1 MPGGAAF
8 DSNTG
13 RLYYSKP
20 GTVANTAVFNIYNNT
35 GAVATNTNAATISG
49 GEYHRMG
56 VGQDG
61 NVYGTKTAL
70 VIQLSASAP
79 RIDIMTVKLTRYNPS
94 TNTFTILGNIQCPA
108 AYASTMPAPYNTGDY
123 WSCSDATTTPFYAA
137 QLGNAIYGDLAVSPD
152 NSMYMTIGKKLIRIP
167 NYSSISGTGLI
178 PAVEVGNILPTGV
191 GFNFTTQ
198 GSGTYG
204 LSWDNNNN
212 NLLVISSRTSDGSDG
227 SYNVNPAT
235 GALTGSFRVNCLAT
249 PTSANFADL
258 TDVMSSIGA
267 ANRLV
272 SVQWLGYN
280 NKYRL
285 TYQIRVENI
294 GTSILKNVQSA
305 LNLATVFPSLTINNV
320 SANFVNN
327 PASLVLNPAYNGTG
341 NNSLLDGLKTLYSS
355 RYNGAN
361 LNGGA
366 GNITA
371 GSNFAIIEV
380 TLDVAGVATNGTTT
394 YNCTATA
401 TGTGFDGTTV
411 TDNSDNGLA
420 VETGS
425 PNLKADDAGEGDPT
439 PIKFGSTVSGT
450 VWNDANNSA
459 NGTLFNI
466 FTAGESGTNAGGLN
480 ATLVDPVTNLV
491 INSVPVAANGTYSF
505 SNIASFANLQV
516 VISTTAGV
524 AGSAPPAASVPSG
537 WQFTS
542 PGSTNTTG
550 DINTGVYNSADLVRF
565 GAIDDPNNDFGIKV
579 ADTPVILTCPINTT
593 VAACQSQAAINA
605 AFATWLATAS
615 GSGGCSGML
624 TNNNTGAPDACGGST
639 TVTFTYSSTCAPFT
653 TFCQASFTVSPTT
666 TPTPSFAN
674 CGNTF
679 NLGCNPGSLPTCTDI
694 ANGSFGGAVT
704 ASNSCGSV
712 PVTCSAGS
720 ITINGCNRSQVFT
733 FTATACG
740 ITSTCTRTYNWT
752 SVTPPSFNGT
762 CGNGVI
768 NLGCNPVTLPACDPN
783 VMATNECGPISV
795 TCNVGTIQVN
805 GCNRQQTL
813 IYVANAA
820 GCGTFSTCQK
830 IYNWQV
836 TTAPVFANCDNT
848 FDLGCNP
855 ATIPTC
861 ANVQTAP
868 FGGAVTASNECG
880 NVSGITCSEGAVT
893 SSGCNRSKVFT
904 FSVTAC
910 GFTSTCTRTFTW
922 KVASLPVFDNCTTS
936 LIDLGCNPSTLPG
949 CDASVT
955 ATSEC
960 GLAMVVCTAGMIT
973 SSGCNKQQI
982 FTYEATGECGASTCT
997 RTYVWQESTP
1007 VILTCPVNTTVAACQ
1022 TQIAIDAAFNAW
1034 LANASASGGCNG
1046 VLTNNNMGAPPACGG
1061 STTVIFTYSSSCTP
1075 LTTTCQATFTVATA
1089 PPILLTCRA
1098 PTTVNGGQTQAAVNM
1113 QFATWLSTATAS
1125 GGCNGMLTN
1134 NNVGAPLASGGTTS
1148 VTFTYTSSCA
1158 PLTTTCVSSFSVQ
1171 QGNFVNTTTN
1181 TNYTTLQDAIDA
1193 ANAMSPDTIE
1203 LLDNM
1208 DETNVT
1214 ITNSVVIRS
1223 NGFTLTIPSGM
1234 LSIPMGRSLTWF
1246 ENNLVISPGAV
1257 IDNDGTL
1264 INKGTI
1270 SYQAGMGSF
1279 TNTGYYGGTGSFLG
1293 NFVNNGTVNTG
1304 N

>member
-1 MPGGAAF
+1 MCLVVCMSLFSKAQTTWTTQPTGISGFLNDVAYSGSVYVSVGASGVIVRSTDAISWSPQVSGVATALNSVCFGNGQFVAVGSQGVILTSPNGINWSPQASGGTTFLNSVRFINGQYIVTGSLGTILTSVNGVNWTPQVSGTTQPLRGIGYDGFNYLISGTMGTILTSPNLVSWTSQTSGTANILYQIQYKSGVYVAVGAFGTILYSLNLVNWLPAISPVAVPLLGLTVGGGKFVAVGNTGNIITSSDGVNWVSATSNTSSSFVNVIFTGTQFIAAGGAGQISTSPIPAIPVNLSVSANSGSESVMTQITATASTSSPVSGNQTVTLTVTGTNITTGDYTLNNISQNSATITILNGQQSGTATFRVVDDVVFEGTETATLTISGPSSGITLGSTLSQNITITDNELPVALTCPINTTTAACQSQAAVNAAF
-8 DSNTG
+8 ASW
-13 RLYYSKP
+13 LS
-20 GTVANTAVFNIYNNT
+20 TASGLGGCNGVLTNNNT
-35 GAVATNTNAATISG
+35 GAPDACG
-49 GEYHRMG
+49 G
-56 VGQDG
+56 
-61 NVYGTKTAL
+61 
-70 VIQLSASAP
+70 
-79 RIDIMTVKLTRYNPS
+79 S
-94 TNTFTILGNIQCPA
+94 TMVTFT
-108 AYASTMPAPYNTGDY
+108 YTSTCAPF
-123 WSCSDATTTPFYAA
+123 TTTCQA
-137 QLGNAIYGDLAVSPD
+137 
-152 NSMYMTIGKKLIRIP
+152 T
-167 NYSSISGTGLI
+167 
-178 PAVEVGNILPTGV
+178 
-191 GFNFTTQ
+191 FT
-198 GSGTYG
+198 
-204 LSWDNNNN
+204 
-212 NLLVISSRTSDGSDG
+212 
-227 SYNVNPAT
+227 
-235 GALTGSFRVNCLAT
+235 
-249 PTSANFADL
+249 
-258 TDVMSSIGA
+258 
-267 ANRLV
+267 
-272 SVQWLGYN
+272 
-280 NKYRL
+280 
-285 TYQIRVENI
+285 
-294 GTSILKNVQSA
+294 
-305 LNLATVFPSLTINNV
+305 
-320 SANFVNN
+320 
-327 PASLVLNPAYNGTG
+327 
-341 NNSLLDGLKTLYSS
+341 
-355 RYNGAN
+355 
-361 LNGGA
+361 
-366 GNITA
+366 
-371 GSNFAIIEV
+371 
-380 TLDVAGVATNGTTT
+380 
-394 YNCTATA
+394 
-401 TGTGFDGTTV
+401 
-411 TDNSDNGLA
+411 
-420 VETGS
+420 
-425 PNLKADDAGEGDPT
+425 
-439 PIKFGSTVSGT
+439 
-450 VWNDANNSA
+450 
-459 NGTLFNI
+459 
-466 FTAGESGTNAGGLN
+466 
-480 ATLVDPVTNLV
+480 
-491 INSVPVAANGTYSF
+491 VAA
-505 SNIASFANLQV
+505 
-516 VISTTAGV
+516 
-524 AGSAPPAASVPSG
+524 APS
-537 WQFTS
+537 
-542 PGSTNTTG
+542 
-550 DINTGVYNSADLVRF
+550 
-565 GAIDDPNNDFGIKV
+565 
-579 ADTPVILTCPINTT
+579 VILTCPINTT

-639 TVTFTYSSTCAPFT
+639 TVTFTYSSTCTPFT

-666 TPTPSFAN
+666 TPTPSFTN
-674 CGNTF
+674 CGNTI

-795 TCNVGTIQVN
+795 TCNVGTITSN
-805 GCNRQQTL
+805 GCNRSQTL
-813 IYVANAA
+813 IYVANAP
-820 GCGTFSTCQK
+820 GCGTFSTCTR
-830 IYNWQV
+830 IFNWQV

-855 ATIPTC
+855 GTIPTC

-868 FGGAVTASNECG
+868 FGGAVIASNECG

-936 LIDLGCNPSTLPG
+936 LIDLGCNPSTLPS

-960 GLAMVVCTAGMIT
+960 GPAMVVCTAGMIT

-1089 PPILLTCRA
+1089 PPILLTCPT

-1148 VTFTYTSSCA
+1148 VTFTYTSACA
-1158 PLTTTCVSSFSVQ
+1158 PLTTTCQATFTVQSGLYQNMQTGFS
-1171 QGNFVNTTTN
+1171 
-1181 TNYTTLQDAIDA
+1181 YATLQAAIDA
-1193 ANAMSPDTIE
+1193 AIPGQTIV
-1203 LLDNM
+1203 LLDNVS
-1208 DETNVT
+1208 ESNVVVN
-1214 ITNSVVIRS
+1214 NSVTVEA
-1223 NGFTLTIPSGM
+1223 NGFTLTIPSGT
-1234 LSIPMGRSLTWF
+1234 LSIPSG
-1246 ENNLVISPGAV
+1246 
-1257 IDNDGTL
+1257 
-1264 INKGTI
+1264 K
-1270 SYQAGMGSF
+1270 SF
-1279 TNTGYYGGTGSFLG
+1279 TWKEDTLNIDPSASINNGGNLK
-1293 NFVNNGTVNTG
+1293 NNGTINYQGGSGTFNNTG
-1304 N
+1304 IYTGSGSFYGNLMNTGQVNPGN